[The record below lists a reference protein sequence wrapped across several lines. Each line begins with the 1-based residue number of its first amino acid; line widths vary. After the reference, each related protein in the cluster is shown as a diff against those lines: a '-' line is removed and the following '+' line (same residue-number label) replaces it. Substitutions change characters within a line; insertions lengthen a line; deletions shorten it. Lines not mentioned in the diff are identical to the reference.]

1 MVAFGYRQLQQA
13 AQLSHPQLRAEEANL
28 NYRLLKQRLN
38 QADAAAGA
46 REVQRYL
53 LYSFQHLLDSEL
65 EKVLALYTAH
75 AGKLLADVAA
85 LQALVEED
93 TLQRRLRY
101 FQADMIALSWS
112 EKNALWTLLGERARE
127 CRRLAEHWH
136 GILDWITLQF
146 VALRKIMKKYAK
158 KGLTPIAAAEAFTSL
173 TLTHPSLTGGTLL
186 QGSFLDTWSISS
198 LQNMF
203 SHQDLVVAGSSLQD
217 LLGLLHAT
225 KMKLSFSSD
234 AGDGGP
240 PPDGL
245 ADSYRRARE
254 ALAQAGP
261 DGSGSTR
268 RSLDG
273 AQEALSRSSS
283 LGRASARGLGE
294 EGKAFRALVAKMRRA
309 EAACRESASGI
320 SLSKHLEAQAG
331 IFTAAPA
338 IYRALAS
345 RSGLVINLL
354 SAMLYMANYNLVL
367 PQVVEFVEFL
377 GFSEA
382 ASGLVVGAADLS
394 AIGVSLLYAWWTS
407 RSYTRPLV
415 FSGLACLAGN
425 AVYSLAYTLRS
436 LPLLLA
442 SRLLIGLGSAR
453 AVNRRYVAAW
463 LGVGARE
470 ARRLTTGVV
479 RYIADYV
486 GASSRTAASAAFVGA
501 SAGGAALGPLF
512 AVALAEA
519 KPYASR
525 VLGVLLTD
533 ETIAGYVMVVVWLG
547 FLVVVVLGFHDPLRE
562 SVDESDRE
570 TEDEGGESGA
580 EEEGEAS
587 DGEAAAEPPEAA
599 GGGPSEPLLPAAAP
613 GPARR
618 LRGSRAQQVIA
629 LVLLE
634 LFVLK
639 LLQQGMLSTV
649 GIIAPAYY
657 RFLPVWFVGVFL
669 ALLSL
674 AMVGRPRAV
683 AVVPTPSFRA

>member
-38 QADAAAGA
+38 QADAAGGA
-46 REVQRYL
+46 REPPREVQRYL

-75 AGKLLADVAA
+75 AGKLLDDVAA

-93 TLQRRLRY
+93 TLQRRLKY
-101 FQADMIALSWS
+101 FQADILKLSWQ

-198 LQNMF
+198 LQKMF

-217 LLGLLHAT
+217 LLALLHT
-225 KMKLSFSSD
+225 TRRKLSLSAD

-294 EGKAFRALVAKMRRA
+294 EAKAFRALVAKMRRA

-320 SLSKHLEAQAG
+320 TLSKHLEAQAG

-354 SAMLYMANYNLVL
+354 SGEYMRPLRRDGPRTDGKKALLYM
-367 PQVVEFVEFL
+367 
-377 GFSEA
+377 
-382 ASGLVVGAADLS
+382 LVVQKPRG
-394 AIGVSLLYAWWTS
+394 
-407 RSYTRPLV
+407 
-415 FSGLACLAGN
+415 ACL
-425 AVYSLAYTLRS
+425 
-436 LPLLLA
+436 
-442 SRLLIGLGSAR
+442 
-453 AVNRRYVAAW
+453 
-463 LGVGARE
+463 
-470 ARRLTTGVV
+470 
-479 RYIADYV
+479 
-486 GASSRTAASAAFVGA
+486 
-501 SAGGAALGPLF
+501 
-512 AVALAEA
+512 
-519 KPYASR
+519 R
-525 VLGVLLTD
+525 VLC
-533 ETIAGYVMVVVWLG
+533 
-547 FLVVVVLGFHDPLRE
+547 
-562 SVDESDRE
+562 
-570 TEDEGGESGA
+570 
-580 EEEGEAS
+580 
-587 DGEAAAEPPEAA
+587 
-599 GGGPSEPLLPAAAP
+599 
-613 GPARR
+613 
-618 LRGSRAQQVIA
+618 
-629 LVLLE
+629 
-634 LFVLK
+634 
-639 LLQQGMLSTV
+639 
-649 GIIAPAYY
+649 
-657 RFLPVWFVGVFL
+657 
-669 ALLSL
+669 
-674 AMVGRPRAV
+674 
-683 AVVPTPSFRA
+683 